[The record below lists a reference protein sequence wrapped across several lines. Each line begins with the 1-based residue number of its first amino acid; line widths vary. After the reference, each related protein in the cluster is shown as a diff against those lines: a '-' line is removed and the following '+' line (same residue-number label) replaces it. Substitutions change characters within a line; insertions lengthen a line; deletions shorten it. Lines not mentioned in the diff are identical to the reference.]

1 MFTSIPSLNSVLQC
15 LLPVF
20 TQPSFQTHIEVFLGW
35 VMCLS
40 KRTEYGVFQ
49 TIEADVPV
57 SRKKRHPFDRFYNF
71 FSRSAWM
78 VRDLAHQVA
87 VAVVVQ
93 LNPRGL
99 LYLVVDDTLLHKRGK
114 HVYGLGWFRDAVAST
129 AKRVATASGNHWV
142 VIGLAICIPGTNK
155 IYCLPIHAMLHLAGK
170 NQKSEATLAKEMLR
184 DILGWFPDRKL
195 VLLGDGAYSTK
206 NLLGDLDPR
215 VTYLGV
221 MRADAA
227 IYDPQ
232 PPKQSKSKRGPKAK
246 KGPRLPNPKEAVKK
260 ADRNRSGQG
269 TWVWQTVEAMAYGVT
284 RELRVVS
291 FQAVWPEV
299 LGLRPILV
307 VLVHDPQ
314 GKFKDK
320 YLFTTDVNAEL
331 SWVISTFS
339 RRWSIEV
346 AFKASKQVMKIQA
359 PQHWCQESVE
369 KLSPWVWLMQSVIG
383 LWYFTEGRK
392 LPAAQAARRR
402 FGKWDTEWSLAHMLR
417 ILRAA
422 ILEATI
428 NPESA
433 SKADLRQLFEALK
446 NYLNLA
452 A

>member
-1 MFTSIPSLNSVLQC
+1 MFTSIPCLDSILDC

-20 TQPSFQTHIEVFLGW
+20 TQPSFQTHIEVLLGW

-49 TIEADVPV
+49 TIQADTPV
-57 SRKKRHPFDRFYNF
+57 SRQQRHPFDRFYNF
-71 FSRSAWM
+71 FSRSAWI

-87 VAVVVQ
+87 VAVVVR

-142 VIGLAICIPGTNK
+142 VVGLAICIPGTTK

-184 DILGWFPDRKL
+184 DILEWFPDRKL
-195 VLLGDGAYSTK
+195 IFLGDGAYSTK
-206 NLLGDLDPR
+206 HLLGDLDPR
-215 VTYLGV
+215 VTYVGV

-227 IYDPQ
+227 IYDPT
-232 PPKQSKSKRGPKAK
+232 PPKQPKSKRGRKAM
-246 KGPRLPNPKEAVKK
+246 KGPRLPNPKEAMKK
-260 ADRNRSGQG
+260 ADRNRSGHG
-269 TWVWQTVEAMAYGVT
+269 PWVWQTVKATAYGVT
-284 RELRVVS
+284 RRLRVVS

-299 LGLRPILV
+299 LALTPILV
-307 VLVHDPQ
+307 VLVRDPR
-314 GKFKDK
+314 GKFQDK
-320 YLFTTDVNAEL
+320 YLFTTDRNADL
-331 SWVISTFS
+331 GWTIAVFS

-346 AFKASKQVMKIQA
+346 AFKSSKQVMKIQA
-359 PQHWCQESVE
+359 PQHWCRESVE
-369 KLSPWVWLMQSVIG
+369 KLSPWVWLMQSVIS
-383 LWYFTEGRK
+383 LWYFAEGRK

-402 FGKWDTEWSLAHMLR
+402 LGEWGTEWSFAHMLR
-417 ILRAA
+417 ILRTA

-433 SKADLRQLFEALK
+433 TKADLCQLLDDLET
-446 NYLNLA
+446 YLSLA

>member
-1 MFTSIPSLNSVLQC
+1 
-15 LLPVF
+15 
-20 TQPSFQTHIEVFLGW
+20 
-35 VMCLS
+35 
-40 KRTEYGVFQ
+40 
-49 TIEADVPV
+49 
-57 SRKKRHPFDRFYNF
+57 
-71 FSRSAWM
+71 
-78 VRDLAHQVA
+78 
-87 VAVVVQ
+87 
-93 LNPRGL
+93 
-99 LYLVVDDTLLHKRGK
+99 
-114 HVYGLGWFRDAVAST
+114 VAST

-142 VIGLAICIPGTNK
+142 VVGLAICIPGTNK

-170 NQKSEATLAKEMLR
+170 NQKSEAMLAKEMLR
-184 DILGWFPDRKL
+184 DILEWFPDKKL
-195 VLLGDGAYSTK
+195 VFLGDGAYSAN

-215 VTYLGV
+215 VTYVGV
-221 MRADAA
+221 MRSDAA
-227 IYDPQ
+227 IYDPL
-232 PPKQSKSKRGPKAK
+232 PPKQSKSKRGRKAT
-246 KGPRLPNPKEAVKK
+246 KGPRLPNPKEAMKK

-269 TWVWQTVEAMAYGVT
+269 PWTWQTVKATAYGVT
-284 RELRVVS
+284 RKLRVIS

-307 VLVHDPQ
+307 VLVRDPR

-320 YLFTTDVNAEL
+320 YLFTTNL
-331 SWVISTFS
+331 SADAAWVVEAFS

-346 AFKASKQVMKIQA
+346 VFKASKQVMKIQA

-383 LWYFTEGRK
+383 LWYITDGRK

-402 FGKWDTEWSLAHMLR
+402 FGEWDTEWSLAHMLR

-422 ILEATI
+422 IIKATI

-433 SKADLRQLFEALK
+433 TKAELCELLDDLE